1 MNHLDPEILQHFK
14 EDEKHQLAH
23 EEDMHKISSDMA
35 LMHEKLDK
43 FIIRSEP
50 VVIFFEGMTFSK
62 KMIMFI
68 LGFIAAVGSLILMW
82 KNIFK

>member
-1 MNHLDPEILQHFK
+1 MEHLNKEILEHFDK
-14 EDEKHQLAH
+14 DEKHQLAH

>member
-1 MNHLDPEILQHFK
+1 MNHLDQEIINHFDK
-14 EDEKHQLAH
+14 DEKHQLAH

-43 FIIRSEP
+43 FIVRSEP

-62 KMIMFI
+62 KMIMFV
-68 LGFIAAVGSLILMW
+68 LALLASVGSLILLW
-82 KNIFK
+82 RNVFK